1 MQGFKEISPKELQE
15 NTFKLIG
22 KDWMLVSA
30 ESNGLVN
37 TMTAS
42 WGAMGVMWAKNVVF
56 VVLRPQRYTKE
67 LVDESG
73 RFSLTFYNDEFKS
86 KLNYLGTVSGRD
98 EDKIQNSG
106 LSLEFYDGI
115 PYFNEARLAVFCKN
129 LYKQKYAPENF
140 VDEKLIDLWY
150 QKSDFHTLYIAEI
163 EKVLV
168 KE

>member
-1 MQGFKEISPKELQE
+1 M
-15 NTFKLIG
+15 
-22 KDWMLVSA
+22 
-30 ESNGLVN
+30 
-37 TMTAS
+37 
-42 WGAMGVMWAKNVVF
+42 
-56 VVLRPQRYTKE
+56 
-67 LVDESG
+67 DESG